1 MARSSKVNPGQIYW
15 KSAMEK
21 NKQAETYSLQ
31 VLQHQKSIQ
40 FLYSRPYRFNTAFGH
55 TTLIDT
61 KEQLKD
67 IVYNQR
73 DIGHDKKKE
82 KRQRYLENDPER
94 GLNAGELKVMEFL
107 IEGRYYS
114 QTGKLREG
122 EMEKGKEEKE
132 RERERGVYDVN
143 V

>member
-1 MARSSKVNPGQIYW
+1 MKRMSKVNKDQIYW
-15 KSAMEK
+15 TSAMEK
-21 NKQAETYSLQ
+21 KKVAKINDST
-31 VLQHQKSIQ
+31 VQKSIQ
-40 FLYSRPYRFNTAFGH
+40 FLTSRPYRCNTAFGH

-67 IVYNQR
+67 IVYHQR

>member
-1 MARSSKVNPGQIYW
+1 MARMPKEDKKHKNW
-15 KSAMEK
+15 KTAMEK
-21 NKQAETYSLQ
+21 HKANKRKVKLRE
-31 VLQHQKSIQ
+31 VKKSFQ
-40 FLYSRPYRFNTAFGH
+40 FLNSRPYRCNTAFGH
-55 TTLIDT
+55 TTIIDT

-82 KRQRYLENDPER
+82 KSQWYLEDDPER